1 MLQIKNLNK
10 HYGKKQAL
18 FDFEMTFKNGVYGL
32 LGPNGAGKSTL
43 MNIIS
48 DNLAPDL
55 GSQLCWNGTDIT
67 KLGSKFR
74 RKVGYMPQQQA
85 LYDNFTARRFMMYIS
100 ALKGISTAVAREQTE
115 YLLSEVELH
124 DVMDKA
130 IGGFSGGMKQ
140 RVLVA
145 QSLLGSPELVLL
157 DEPTAG
163 LDPKQRVIIRDMIHK
178 TAKDKIVLVS
188 THIVSDVETIADEII
203 IMKQGRIA
211 ANGTVEQLVSV
222 LPHERRRLENA
233 YMLHFPE
240 KNTAGGAIDENS
252 SV

>member
-145 QSLLGSPELVLL
+145 QSLLGSPEFVLL

-203 IMKQGRIA
+203 IVKQGRIA

-222 LPHERRRLENA
+222 LPHERRTLENA

>member
-1 MLQIKNLNK
+1 
-10 HYGKKQAL
+10 
-18 FDFEMTFKNGVYGL
+18 
-32 LGPNGAGKSTL
+32 
-43 MNIIS
+43 
-48 DNLAPDL
+48 
-55 GSQLCWNGTDIT
+55 
-67 KLGSKFR
+67 
-74 RKVGYMPQQQA
+74 MPQQQA

-100 ALKGISTAVAREQTE
+100 ALKGIPTAVAREQTE

-211 ANGTVEQLVSV
+211 ANGTVE
-222 LPHERRRLENA
+222 
-233 YMLHFPE
+233 
-240 KNTAGGAIDENS
+240 
-252 SV
+252 

>member
-140 RVLVA
+140 RV
-145 QSLLGSPELVLL
+145 
-157 DEPTAG
+157 
-163 LDPKQRVIIRDMIHK
+163 IIRDMIHK

-222 LPHERRRLENA
+222 LPHERRTLENA

>member
-1 MLQIKNLNK
+1 
-10 HYGKKQAL
+10 
-18 FDFEMTFKNGVYGL
+18 MTFKNGFNMDF
-32 LGPNGAGKSTL
+32 LGP
-43 MNIIS
+43 
-48 DNLAPDL
+48 
-55 GSQLCWNGTDIT
+55 
-67 KLGSKFR
+67 LGSKFR

-211 ANGTVEQLVSV
+211 ASGRLLRPSILLVPLNLSSFSDEIIIMKQGRIAANGTVEQLVSV
-222 LPHERRRLENA
+222 LPHERRTLENA

>member
-1 MLQIKNLNK
+1 
-10 HYGKKQAL
+10 
-18 FDFEMTFKNGVYGL
+18 
-32 LGPNGAGKSTL
+32 
-43 MNIIS
+43 
-48 DNLAPDL
+48 
-55 GSQLCWNGTDIT
+55 
-67 KLGSKFR
+67 
-74 RKVGYMPQQQA
+74 
-85 LYDNFTARRFMMYIS
+85 
-100 ALKGISTAVAREQTE
+100 
-115 YLLSEVELH
+115 
-124 DVMDKA
+124 MDKA

-222 LPHERRRLENA
+222 PARTPDTRKRIYVALSREKHGRRCYR
-233 YMLHFPE
+233 
-240 KNTAGGAIDENS
+240 
-252 SV
+252 

>member
-188 THIVSDVETIADEII
+188 THIVSDVII

-222 LPHERRRLENA
+222 LPHERRTLENA